1 MKHFLTIISALL
13 IVAGLKAQKTNV
25 QKETVKPKADSV
37 IKTGTNKQIS
47 NSGSFKFGKTVA
59 ADKVAH
65 TSKQA
70 GVEAKV
76 ATTTKKVEPGEFKKS
91 ATQQ

>member
-1 MKHFLTIISALL
+1 MKKILTIISALL
-13 IVAGLKAQKTNV
+13 IVTGLKAQKTNV
-25 QKETVKPKADSV
+25 QKESVRPTADSV
-37 IKTGTNKQIS
+37 IKTGANKQIS

-59 ADKVAH
+59 ADKFAY
-65 TSKQA
+65 TGKKT

-76 ATTTKKVEPGEFKKS
+76 ANTTKKVEPGVFKKS